1 MVDIKT
7 GDWLMRRGERQAREP
22 HQPTPCHQCPKR
34 SPTRDKL
41 LRLNWRN
48 QKTLE
53 LYYRSKAGG
62 LTEDERN
69 DPIVQRHL
77 AALELVMSRWNASQI
92 DRGIATMM
100 ATAFGGARKPQ
111 ASRSRQG

>member
-34 SPTRDKL
+34 SPSNEAK
-41 LRLNWRN
+41 LRLSPRN
-48 QKTLE
+48 QRTVE
-53 LYYRSKAGG
+53 LYYRAKAGG

-69 DPIVQRHL
+69 DPLVQRHL
-77 AALELVMSRWNASQI
+77 AALELVMSRWQISQL

-100 ATAFGGARKPQ
+100 TAVLGTSKKPPV
-111 ASRSRQG
+111 SRGR